1 MNWTQAEVIELC
13 RKIEAVCPAAGCHV
27 ALTGGTLYKDGARK
41 DADILFYRIRQVDEI
56 DMELLE
62 EELGKIGVQM
72 RAGNRSGWVIKA
84 DYRKPGQLRSK
95 GLDLFFPDFDGKYGE
110 QPAEPVSDFD
120 QLPESCCA
128 NEKRSINGGCLNC
141 GDPCL

>member
-1 MNWTQAEVIELC
+1 MNWTQAEAIELC

-56 DMELLE
+56 DMNLLE
-62 EELGKIGVQM
+62 VLLSTKGITMLG
-72 RAGNRSGWVIKA
+72 GNRSGWVIKA
-84 DYRKPGQLRSK
+84 DYRGKR
-95 GLDLFFPDFDGKYGE
+95 LDLFFPDFNGAYGE

-120 QLPESCCA
+120 QLPDSCCA
-128 NEKRSINGGCLNC
+128 NEKRSMNGGCLNC